1 MEEQKKKSKI
11 IEFLDSI
18 PPRSCGL
25 WTLAGAYVLY
35 LGYKLCKGVLD
46 GADGSG
52 PGFMVAGIAF
62 IVVGGFML
70 FGGIRGLA
78 RNRKLKEEAEAAEAD
93 ELPEE
98 NVEVFEE
105 IEGAVAEGVAE
116 KEAETGLEESK
127 KPEEAAETSPVEES
141 EKE

>member
-1 MEEQKKKSKI
+1 MGEQKKKSKI

-18 PPRSCGL
+18 PSRSCGL

-78 RNRKLKEEAEAAEAD
+78 RNRKLKEEAEA
-93 ELPEE
+93 E
-98 NVEVFEE
+98 NQESNA
-105 IEGAVAEGVAE
+105 IE
-116 KEAETGLEESK
+116 T
-127 KPEEAAETSPVEES
+127 EES
-141 EKE
+141 EKEETAEEGETEAEPAPALEETKTSEETTEV

>member
-1 MEEQKKKSKI
+1 MGEQKKKSKI

-18 PPRSCGL
+18 PARSCGL

-78 RNRKLKEEAEAAEAD
+78 HNRKLKEEAAAAD

-98 NVEVFEE
+98 TAEAPGE
-105 IEGAVAEGVAE
+105 IEEAVAADLPE
-116 KEAETGLEESK
+116 KEAETILEEAK
-127 KPEEAAETSPVEES
+127 KPEEPAETSPAEEA